1 MQQVNHVAE
10 VRMNLWAAEQKM
22 LQPKKK
28 KKQGKG
34 STDASGDTPVKGK
47 SFTVTGTLRRFTRVV
62 ARNRIRRAGGRW
74 NDNVLRS
81 TDYLVIA
88 DRAGRHSSKVRL
100 ARKYGTTTIS
110 EEQFYSLIGA

>member
-1 MQQVNHVAE
+1 
-10 VRMNLWAAEQKM
+10 MNLWAAEQRM

-28 KKQGKG
+28 KKRGKG
-34 STDASGDTPVKGK
+34 SKDESGDISIKGK
-47 SFTVTGTLRRFTRVV
+47 SFTVTGTLTRFTRVV
-62 ARNRIRRAGGRW
+62 AKNRIRRAGGRW

-88 DRAGRHSSKVRL
+88 DRAGRRNSKIQL
-100 ARKYGTTTIS
+100 ARRYGTTTIS